1 MTCGTDMTMLLTD
14 AVSANLLMN
23 TELNTPI
30 PTKNEKILQISY
42 YTEIPVEHTIL
53 QI

>member
-1 MTCGTDMTMLLTD
+1 MNAVLFPD

-23 TELNTPI
+23 TELNTLI
-30 PTKNEKILQISY
+30 PTNIEKILQISY
-42 YTEIPVEHTIL
+42 YIENPVEHTIL